1 MLTLKRFLS
10 RLKSSVLS
18 TFNRLKQDPT
28 GLCFFFFLIF
38 LIAMIFGLLWQI
50 NDCFQTISHLT
61 LTVQEQ
67 KMAIEALSIV
77 KEQQASTIGG
87 ISSEI
92 KSLIDERTQ
101 IADFN
106 FLRTLLDL
114 AVWVMWLK
122 KFY

>member
-28 GLCFFFFLIF
+28 GLCFIFFLIF

-67 KMAIEALSIV
+67 KMAIEALSVV
-77 KEQQASTIGG
+77 KDQQASELLQL
-87 ISSEI
+87 SSELMI
-92 KSLIDERTQ
+92 RKNELTLVRYAGYLTRGLE
-101 IADFN
+101 IAGWFI
-106 FLRTLLDL
+106 RR
-114 AVWVMWLK
+114 
-122 KFY
+122 Y

>member
-1 MLTLKRFLS
+1 MFY
-10 RLKSSVLS
+10 
-18 TFNRLKQDPT
+18 
-28 GLCFFFFLIF
+28 FFLIF